1 MPTQVTNYQ
10 CPACTGPLH
19 YSAKSGKLACDY
31 CGSSFDVAEIEA
43 LYARKEA
50 EAAAAKQ
57 AADAKAEAAQAA
69 KAEAAEAAAAS
80 GGWDTSDLSR
90 DWGAEADGLRVYS
103 CPSCGAELICDQ
115 STAATACPYCGN
127 PAIVPGQFSGALR
140 PDYILP
146 FRLSK
151 DDAVQALRA
160 HYKGKPFLPRS
171 FTSANHIE
179 QIQGVYVPFWL
190 FDGGAEGA
198 ASYRASNTN
207 VFETGDYEITETRHY
222 HVVRAGSLA
231 FEKIPVDAS
240 SKMPD
245 DHMDSIEPFDYAQ
258 LRPFS
263 TAYLPGYLA
272 DKYDVTIDDSRD
284 RADTRCRETLAQAL
298 RDTVTGYGA
307 CVTEREDIALR
318 RGKVHYALLPVWM
331 LSTKWHGQDFLFAMN
346 GQTGKLVGNLPT
358 DRGRVWGMFAAI
370 AAPLTVALTAILQFL
385 RDGGD
390 GYETQTFRPAA
401 RAAAGRDARSTGAGR
416 RGLGHGRGR
425 PAHRPTDQPALA
437 ARRRPR
443 AQQRRRRVHPH
454 RGRLCRLRLHRR
466 GDGVLHA
473 LPQRLARRR

>member
-43 LYARKEA
+43 LYARKET

-190 FDGGAEGA
+190 FAGGAEGA

-284 RADTRCRETLAQAL
+284 RADTRCRETLAPAL

-331 LSTKWHGQDFLFAMN
+331 LSTKWRGQDFLFAMN
-346 GQTGKLVGNLPT
+346 GQTGKLVGDLPT
-358 DRGRVWGMFAAI
+358 DRGRFWGMFAAI

-385 RDGGD
+385 
-390 GYETQTFRPAA
+390 
-401 RAAAGRDARSTGAGR
+401 
-416 RGLGHGRGR
+416 L
-425 PAHRPTDQPALA
+425 
-437 ARRRPR
+437 
-443 AQQRRRRVHPH
+443 
-454 RGRLCRLRLHRR
+454 
-466 GDGVLHA
+466 
-473 LPQRLARRR
+473 

>member
-10 CPACTGPLH
+10 CPACTAPLH
-19 YSAKSGKLACDY
+19 YSAKSGKLECDY

-207 VFETGDYEITETRHY
+207 VYETGDYEITETRHY

-331 LSTKWHGQDFLFAMN
+331 LSTKWNGQDFLFAMN
-346 GQTGKLVGNLPT
+346 GQTGKLVGDLPT
-358 DRGRVWGMFAAI
+358 DRGRFWGMFAAI

-385 RDGGD
+385 
-390 GYETQTFRPAA
+390 
-401 RAAAGRDARSTGAGR
+401 
-416 RGLGHGRGR
+416 L
-425 PAHRPTDQPALA
+425 
-437 ARRRPR
+437 
-443 AQQRRRRVHPH
+443 
-454 RGRLCRLRLHRR
+454 
-466 GDGVLHA
+466 
-473 LPQRLARRR
+473 

>member
-69 KAEAAEAAAAS
+69 KAEAAEADAAS

-140 PDYILP
+140 PDSILP

-207 VFETGDYEITETRHY
+207 VYETGDYEITETRHY

-284 RADTRCRETLAQAL
+284 RADTRCSETLAQAL

-331 LSTKWHGQDFLFAMN
+331 LSTKWRGQDFLFAMN
-346 GQTGKLVGNLPT
+346 GQTGKLVGDLPT
-358 DRGRVWGMFAAI
+358 DRGRFWGMFAAI

-385 RDGGD
+385 
-390 GYETQTFRPAA
+390 
-401 RAAAGRDARSTGAGR
+401 
-416 RGLGHGRGR
+416 L
-425 PAHRPTDQPALA
+425 
-437 ARRRPR
+437 
-443 AQQRRRRVHPH
+443 
-454 RGRLCRLRLHRR
+454 
-466 GDGVLHA
+466 
-473 LPQRLARRR
+473 

>member
-69 KAEAAEAAAAS
+69 KDEAAEAAAAS

-103 CPSCGAELICDQ
+103 CPSCGAELLCDQ

-318 RGKVHYALLPVWM
+318 RSKVHYALLPVWM

-346 GQTGKLVGNLPT
+346 GQTGKLVGDLPT
-358 DRGRVWGMFAAI
+358 DRGRFWGMFAAI

-385 RDGGD
+385 
-390 GYETQTFRPAA
+390 
-401 RAAAGRDARSTGAGR
+401 
-416 RGLGHGRGR
+416 L
-425 PAHRPTDQPALA
+425 
-437 ARRRPR
+437 
-443 AQQRRRRVHPH
+443 
-454 RGRLCRLRLHRR
+454 
-466 GDGVLHA
+466 
-473 LPQRLARRR
+473 

>member
-10 CPACTGPLH
+10 CPACTAPLH
-19 YSAKSGKLACDY
+19 YSAKSGKLECDY

-140 PDYILP
+140 PDSILP

-160 HYKGKPFLPRS
+160 HYKGKPFLPCS

-207 VFETGDYEITETRHY
+207 VYETGDYEITETRHY

-284 RADTRCRETLAQAL
+284 RADTRCSETLAQAL

-331 LSTKWHGQDFLFAMN
+331 LSTKWRGQDFLFAMN
-346 GQTGKLVGNLPT
+346 GQTGKLVGDLPT
-358 DRGRVWGMFAAI
+358 DRGRFWGMFAAI

-385 RDGGD
+385 
-390 GYETQTFRPAA
+390 
-401 RAAAGRDARSTGAGR
+401 
-416 RGLGHGRGR
+416 L
-425 PAHRPTDQPALA
+425 
-437 ARRRPR
+437 
-443 AQQRRRRVHPH
+443 
-454 RGRLCRLRLHRR
+454 
-466 GDGVLHA
+466 
-473 LPQRLARRR
+473 

>member
-245 DHMDSIEPFDYAQ
+245 DHMDSIEPFDYTQ
-258 LRPFS
+258 MQPFS

-358 DRGRVWGMFAAI
+358 DRGRFWGMFAAI

-385 RDGGD
+385 
-390 GYETQTFRPAA
+390 
-401 RAAAGRDARSTGAGR
+401 
-416 RGLGHGRGR
+416 L
-425 PAHRPTDQPALA
+425 
-437 ARRRPR
+437 
-443 AQQRRRRVHPH
+443 
-454 RGRLCRLRLHRR
+454 
-466 GDGVLHA
+466 
-473 LPQRLARRR
+473 

>member
-19 YSAKSGKLACDY
+19 YSAKSGKLECDY

-69 KAEAAEAAAAS
+69 RAEAAEAAAAS

-207 VFETGDYEITETRHY
+207 VYETGDYEITETRHY

-331 LSTKWHGQDFLFAMN
+331 LSTKWRGQDFLFAMN
-346 GQTGKLVGNLPT
+346 GQTGKLVGDLPT
-358 DRGRVWGMFAAI
+358 DRGRFWGMFAAI

-385 RDGGD
+385 
-390 GYETQTFRPAA
+390 
-401 RAAAGRDARSTGAGR
+401 
-416 RGLGHGRGR
+416 L
-425 PAHRPTDQPALA
+425 
-437 ARRRPR
+437 
-443 AQQRRRRVHPH
+443 
-454 RGRLCRLRLHRR
+454 
-466 GDGVLHA
+466 
-473 LPQRLARRR
+473 

>member
-19 YSAKSGKLACDY
+19 YSAKSGKLECDY
-31 CGSSFDVAEIEA
+31 CDSSFDVAEIEA

-50 EAAAAKQ
+50 EAAAAKH

-103 CPSCGAELICDQ
+103 CPSCGAELICDR

-207 VFETGDYEITETRHY
+207 VYETGDYEITETRHY
-222 HVVRAGSLA
+222 HVVRAGSLV

-346 GQTGKLVGNLPT
+346 GQTGKLVGDLPT
-358 DRGRVWGMFAAI
+358 DRGRFWGMFAAI

-385 RDGGD
+385 
-390 GYETQTFRPAA
+390 
-401 RAAAGRDARSTGAGR
+401 
-416 RGLGHGRGR
+416 L
-425 PAHRPTDQPALA
+425 
-437 ARRRPR
+437 
-443 AQQRRRRVHPH
+443 
-454 RGRLCRLRLHRR
+454 
-466 GDGVLHA
+466 
-473 LPQRLARRR
+473 

>member
-19 YSAKSGKLACDY
+19 YSAKSGNLECDY

-43 LYARKEA
+43 LYARKE
-50 EAAAAKQ
+50 
-57 AADAKAEAAQAA
+57 
-69 KAEAAEAAAAS
+69 AEAAEAAAAS

-127 PAIVPGQFSGALR
+127 PAVVPGQFSGALR

-284 RADTRCRETLAQAL
+284 RADTRCCETLAQAL

-331 LSTKWHGQDFLFAMN
+331 LSTKWNGQDFLFAMN
-346 GQTGKLVGNLPT
+346 GQTGKLVGDLPT
-358 DRGRVWGMFAAI
+358 DRGRFWGMFAAI

-385 RDGGD
+385 
-390 GYETQTFRPAA
+390 
-401 RAAAGRDARSTGAGR
+401 
-416 RGLGHGRGR
+416 L
-425 PAHRPTDQPALA
+425 
-437 ARRRPR
+437 
-443 AQQRRRRVHPH
+443 
-454 RGRLCRLRLHRR
+454 
-466 GDGVLHA
+466 
-473 LPQRLARRR
+473 

>member
-19 YSAKSGKLACDY
+19 YSAKSGKLECDY

-69 KAEAAEAAAAS
+69 KDEAAEAAAAS

-207 VFETGDYEITETRHY
+207 VYETGDYEITETRHY

-346 GQTGKLVGNLPT
+346 GQTGKLVGDLPT
-358 DRGRVWGMFAAI
+358 DRGRFWGMFAAI

-385 RDGGD
+385 
-390 GYETQTFRPAA
+390 
-401 RAAAGRDARSTGAGR
+401 
-416 RGLGHGRGR
+416 L
-425 PAHRPTDQPALA
+425 
-437 ARRRPR
+437 
-443 AQQRRRRVHPH
+443 
-454 RGRLCRLRLHRR
+454 
-466 GDGVLHA
+466 
-473 LPQRLARRR
+473 

>member
-19 YSAKSGKLACDY
+19 YSAKSGKLECDY

-80 GGWDTSDLSR
+80 GGWDTSDLSH

-207 VFETGDYEITETRHY
+207 VYETGDYEITETRHY

-331 LSTKWHGQDFLFAMN
+331 LSTKWRGQDFLFAMN
-346 GQTGKLVGNLPT
+346 GQTGKLVGDLPT
-358 DRGRVWGMFAAI
+358 DRGRFWGMFAAI

-385 RDGGD
+385 
-390 GYETQTFRPAA
+390 
-401 RAAAGRDARSTGAGR
+401 
-416 RGLGHGRGR
+416 L
-425 PAHRPTDQPALA
+425 
-437 ARRRPR
+437 
-443 AQQRRRRVHPH
+443 
-454 RGRLCRLRLHRR
+454 
-466 GDGVLHA
+466 
-473 LPQRLARRR
+473 

>member
-19 YSAKSGKLACDY
+19 YSAKSGKLECDY
-31 CGSSFDVAEIEA
+31 CDSSFDVAEIEA

-318 RGKVHYALLPVWM
+318 RSKVHYALLPVWM

-346 GQTGKLVGNLPT
+346 GQTGKLVGDLPT
-358 DRGRVWGMFAAI
+358 DRGRFWGMFAAI

-385 RDGGD
+385 
-390 GYETQTFRPAA
+390 
-401 RAAAGRDARSTGAGR
+401 
-416 RGLGHGRGR
+416 L
-425 PAHRPTDQPALA
+425 
-437 ARRRPR
+437 
-443 AQQRRRRVHPH
+443 
-454 RGRLCRLRLHRR
+454 
-466 GDGVLHA
+466 
-473 LPQRLARRR
+473 

>member
-19 YSAKSGKLACDY
+19 YSAKSGKLECDY

-140 PDYILP
+140 PDSILP

-207 VFETGDYEITETRHY
+207 VFVSGDYEITETRHY

-307 CVTEREDIALR
+307 CVTEREDIARR

-331 LSTKWHGQDFLFAMN
+331 LSTKWRGQDFLFAMN
-346 GQTGKLVGNLPT
+346 GQTGKLVGDLPT
-358 DRGRVWGMFAAI
+358 DRGRFWGMFAAI

-385 RDGGD
+385 
-390 GYETQTFRPAA
+390 
-401 RAAAGRDARSTGAGR
+401 
-416 RGLGHGRGR
+416 L
-425 PAHRPTDQPALA
+425 
-437 ARRRPR
+437 
-443 AQQRRRRVHPH
+443 
-454 RGRLCRLRLHRR
+454 
-466 GDGVLHA
+466 
-473 LPQRLARRR
+473 

>member
-140 PDYILP
+140 PDSILP

-207 VFETGDYEITETRHY
+207 VYETGDYEITETRHY

-284 RADTRCRETLAQAL
+284 RADTRCSETLAQAL

-331 LSTKWHGQDFLFAMN
+331 LSTKWRGQDFLFAMN
-346 GQTGKLVGNLPT
+346 GQTGKLVGDLPT
-358 DRGRVWGMFAAI
+358 DRGRFWGMFAAI

-385 RDGGD
+385 
-390 GYETQTFRPAA
+390 
-401 RAAAGRDARSTGAGR
+401 
-416 RGLGHGRGR
+416 L
-425 PAHRPTDQPALA
+425 
-437 ARRRPR
+437 
-443 AQQRRRRVHPH
+443 
-454 RGRLCRLRLHRR
+454 
-466 GDGVLHA
+466 
-473 LPQRLARRR
+473 

>member
-69 KAEAAEAAAAS
+69 RAEAAEAAAAS

-140 PDYILP
+140 PDSILP

-207 VFETGDYEITETRHY
+207 VYETGDYEITETRHY

-331 LSTKWHGQDFLFAMN
+331 LSTKWRGQDFLFAMN
-346 GQTGKLVGNLPT
+346 GQTGKLVGDLPT
-358 DRGRVWGMFAAI
+358 DRGRFWGMFAAI
-370 AAPLTVALTAILQFL
+370 AAPLTVALTVILQFL
-385 RDGGD
+385 
-390 GYETQTFRPAA
+390 
-401 RAAAGRDARSTGAGR
+401 
-416 RGLGHGRGR
+416 L
-425 PAHRPTDQPALA
+425 
-437 ARRRPR
+437 
-443 AQQRRRRVHPH
+443 
-454 RGRLCRLRLHRR
+454 
-466 GDGVLHA
+466 
-473 LPQRLARRR
+473 

>member
-19 YSAKSGKLACDY
+19 YSAKSGKLECDY

-207 VFETGDYEITETRHY
+207 VYETGDYEITETRHY

-331 LSTKWHGQDFLFAMN
+331 LSTKWREQDFLFAMN
-346 GQTGKLVGNLPT
+346 GQTGKLVGDLPT
-358 DRGRVWGMFAAI
+358 DRGRFWGMFAAI

-385 RDGGD
+385 
-390 GYETQTFRPAA
+390 
-401 RAAAGRDARSTGAGR
+401 
-416 RGLGHGRGR
+416 L
-425 PAHRPTDQPALA
+425 
-437 ARRRPR
+437 
-443 AQQRRRRVHPH
+443 
-454 RGRLCRLRLHRR
+454 
-466 GDGVLHA
+466 
-473 LPQRLARRR
+473 

>member
-19 YSAKSGKLACDY
+19 YSAKSGTLACDY

-331 LSTKWHGQDFLFAMN
+331 LSTKWRGQDFLFAMN
-346 GQTGKLVGNLPT
+346 GQTGKLVGDLPT
-358 DRGRVWGMFAAI
+358 DRGRFWGMFAAI

-385 RDGGD
+385 
-390 GYETQTFRPAA
+390 
-401 RAAAGRDARSTGAGR
+401 
-416 RGLGHGRGR
+416 L
-425 PAHRPTDQPALA
+425 
-437 ARRRPR
+437 
-443 AQQRRRRVHPH
+443 
-454 RGRLCRLRLHRR
+454 
-466 GDGVLHA
+466 
-473 LPQRLARRR
+473 

>member
-31 CGSSFDVAEIEA
+31 CDSSFDVAEIEA

-50 EAAAAKQ
+50 EAAAAKH

-207 VFETGDYEITETRHY
+207 VYETGDYEITETRHY

-331 LSTKWHGQDFLFAMN
+331 LSTKWNGQDLLFAMN
-346 GQTGKLVGNLPT
+346 GQTGKLVGDLPT
-358 DRGRVWGMFAAI
+358 DRGRFWGMFAAI

-385 RDGGD
+385 
-390 GYETQTFRPAA
+390 
-401 RAAAGRDARSTGAGR
+401 
-416 RGLGHGRGR
+416 L
-425 PAHRPTDQPALA
+425 
-437 ARRRPR
+437 
-443 AQQRRRRVHPH
+443 
-454 RGRLCRLRLHRR
+454 
-466 GDGVLHA
+466 
-473 LPQRLARRR
+473 

>member
-103 CPSCGAELICDQ
+103 CPSCGAELICDR

-207 VFETGDYEITETRHY
+207 VYETGDYEITETRHY

-272 DKYDVTIDDSRD
+272 DKYDVTIDNSRD

-331 LSTKWHGQDFLFAMN
+331 LSTKWRGQDFLFAMN
-346 GQTGKLVGNLPT
+346 GQTGKLVGDLPT
-358 DRGRVWGMFAAI
+358 DRGRFWGMFAAI

-385 RDGGD
+385 
-390 GYETQTFRPAA
+390 
-401 RAAAGRDARSTGAGR
+401 
-416 RGLGHGRGR
+416 L
-425 PAHRPTDQPALA
+425 
-437 ARRRPR
+437 
-443 AQQRRRRVHPH
+443 
-454 RGRLCRLRLHRR
+454 
-466 GDGVLHA
+466 
-473 LPQRLARRR
+473 

>member
-103 CPSCGAELICDQ
+103 CPSCGTELICDQ

-127 PAIVPGQFSGALR
+127 PAIVPGQFSGARR

-331 LSTKWHGQDFLFAMN
+331 LSTKWRGQDFLFAMN
-346 GQTGKLVGNLPT
+346 GQTGKLVGDLPT
-358 DRGRVWGMFAAI
+358 DRGRFWGMFAAI

-385 RDGGD
+385 
-390 GYETQTFRPAA
+390 
-401 RAAAGRDARSTGAGR
+401 
-416 RGLGHGRGR
+416 L
-425 PAHRPTDQPALA
+425 
-437 ARRRPR
+437 
-443 AQQRRRRVHPH
+443 
-454 RGRLCRLRLHRR
+454 
-466 GDGVLHA
+466 
-473 LPQRLARRR
+473 

>member
-19 YSAKSGKLACDY
+19 YSAKSGKLECDY

-90 DWGAEADGLRVYS
+90 DWGAEADSLRVYS

-207 VFETGDYEITETRHY
+207 VYETGDYEITETRHY
-222 HVVRAGSLA
+222 HVVRAGLLA

-307 CVTEREDIALR
+307 CVTEREDIALW

-331 LSTKWHGQDFLFAMN
+331 LSTKWRGQDFLFAMN
-346 GQTGKLVGNLPT
+346 GQTGKLVGDLPT
-358 DRGRVWGMFAAI
+358 DRGRFWGMFAAI

-385 RDGGD
+385 
-390 GYETQTFRPAA
+390 
-401 RAAAGRDARSTGAGR
+401 
-416 RGLGHGRGR
+416 L
-425 PAHRPTDQPALA
+425 
-437 ARRRPR
+437 
-443 AQQRRRRVHPH
+443 
-454 RGRLCRLRLHRR
+454 
-466 GDGVLHA
+466 
-473 LPQRLARRR
+473 

>member
-19 YSAKSGKLACDY
+19 YSAKSGKLECDY

-57 AADAKAEAAQAA
+57 EAEAAAAKQAADAKAEAAQAA
-69 KAEAAEAAAAS
+69 KDEAAEAAAAS

-90 DWGAEADGLRVYS
+90 DWGAEADGLRIYS

-207 VFETGDYEITETRHY
+207 VYETGDYEITETRHY

-245 DHMDSIEPFDYAQ
+245 DHMDSIEPFDYTQ

-346 GQTGKLVGNLPT
+346 GQTGKLVGDLPT
-358 DRGRVWGMFAAI
+358 DRGRFWGMFAAI

-385 RDGGD
+385 
-390 GYETQTFRPAA
+390 
-401 RAAAGRDARSTGAGR
+401 
-416 RGLGHGRGR
+416 L
-425 PAHRPTDQPALA
+425 
-437 ARRRPR
+437 
-443 AQQRRRRVHPH
+443 
-454 RGRLCRLRLHRR
+454 
-466 GDGVLHA
+466 
-473 LPQRLARRR
+473 

>member
-19 YSAKSGKLACDY
+19 YSAKSGKLECDY
-31 CGSSFDVAEIEA
+31 CDSSFDVAEIEA

-140 PDYILP
+140 PDSILP

-207 VFETGDYEITETRHY
+207 VYETGDYEITETRHY

-331 LSTKWHGQDFLFAMN
+331 LSTKWNGQDFLFAMN
-346 GQTGKLVGNLPT
+346 GQTGKLVGDLPT
-358 DRGRVWGMFAAI
+358 DRGRFWGMFAAI

-385 RDGGD
+385 
-390 GYETQTFRPAA
+390 
-401 RAAAGRDARSTGAGR
+401 
-416 RGLGHGRGR
+416 L
-425 PAHRPTDQPALA
+425 
-437 ARRRPR
+437 
-443 AQQRRRRVHPH
+443 
-454 RGRLCRLRLHRR
+454 
-466 GDGVLHA
+466 
-473 LPQRLARRR
+473 

>member
-10 CPACTGPLH
+10 CPACTAPLH
-19 YSAKSGKLACDY
+19 YSAKSGKLECDY

-207 VFETGDYEITETRHY
+207 VYETGDYEITETRHY

-331 LSTKWHGQDFLFAMN
+331 LSTKWRGQDFLFAMN
-346 GQTGKLVGNLPT
+346 GQTGKLVGDLPT
-358 DRGRVWGMFAAI
+358 DRGRFWGMFAAI

-385 RDGGD
+385 
-390 GYETQTFRPAA
+390 
-401 RAAAGRDARSTGAGR
+401 
-416 RGLGHGRGR
+416 L
-425 PAHRPTDQPALA
+425 
-437 ARRRPR
+437 
-443 AQQRRRRVHPH
+443 
-454 RGRLCRLRLHRR
+454 
-466 GDGVLHA
+466 
-473 LPQRLARRR
+473 

>member
-10 CPACTGPLH
+10 CPACTAPLH
-19 YSAKSGKLACDY
+19 YSAKSGKLECDY

-80 GGWDTSDLSR
+80 GGWDTSGLSR
-90 DWGAEADGLRVYS
+90 DWGAEADGLRIYS

-207 VFETGDYEITETRHY
+207 VFVSGDYEITETRHY

-298 RDTVTGYGA
+298 RDTVIGYGA

-331 LSTKWHGQDFLFAMN
+331 LSTKWNGQDFLFAMN
-346 GQTGKLVGNLPT
+346 GQTGKLVGDLPT
-358 DRGRVWGMFAAI
+358 DRGRFWGMFAAI

-385 RDGGD
+385 
-390 GYETQTFRPAA
+390 
-401 RAAAGRDARSTGAGR
+401 
-416 RGLGHGRGR
+416 L
-425 PAHRPTDQPALA
+425 
-437 ARRRPR
+437 
-443 AQQRRRRVHPH
+443 
-454 RGRLCRLRLHRR
+454 
-466 GDGVLHA
+466 
-473 LPQRLARRR
+473 